1 MGLTF
6 LAKKGLGL
14 LGKKQPKTITSVPPK
29 IATTPAEKI
38 SRDMKKL
45 ARTIEARSKKTRDE
59 VSMATSDLIRK
70 MDKKK

>member
-14 LGKKQPKTITSVPPK
+14 LGKKRLKTISSVPPK

>member
-14 LGKKQPKTITSVPPK
+14 LGKKRLKNISSDPPK

-45 ARTIEARSKKTRDE
+45 ARTIEARSKKTRDD
-59 VSMATSDLIRK
+59 VSMATSEFKKKL
-70 MDKKK
+70 DKK

>member
-6 LAKKGLGL
+6 LAKKGVGL
-14 LGKKQPKTITSVPPK
+14 LGKKRLKTISSVPPK

-45 ARTIEARSKKTRDE
+45 AQTIEARSKKTRDD
-59 VSMATSDLIRK
+59 VSMATSEFKKKL
-70 MDKKK
+70 DKK

>member
-1 MGLTF
+1 MVLKF

-14 LGKKQPKTITSVPPK
+14 LGKKRLKTISSVPPK

-45 ARTIEARSKKTRDE
+45 ARTIEARSKKTRDD
-59 VSMATSDLIRK
+59 VSMATSEFKKKL
-70 MDKKK
+70 DKK